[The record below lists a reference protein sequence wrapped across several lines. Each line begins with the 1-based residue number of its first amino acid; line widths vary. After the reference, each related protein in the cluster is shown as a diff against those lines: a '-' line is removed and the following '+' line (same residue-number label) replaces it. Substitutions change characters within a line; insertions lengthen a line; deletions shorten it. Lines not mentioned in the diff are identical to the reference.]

1 MLCSEDSYEFFNQDI
16 STKTIGA
23 ADSPTGIE
31 YTAWDVALVEKMTR
45 MFYEA
50 TNFNNGGAII
60 KFTPNSSGEVDSYQ
74 IIDGG
79 SGYTTA
85 HSIIIG
91 PPTNNNGTGTQATAT
106 LIVKAVNGVEGVIT
120 GVNITNQDQ
129 NIYEQLHPP
138 FLLQNL

>member
-1 MLCSEDSYEFFNQDI
+1 
-16 STKTIGA
+16 
-23 ADSPTGIE
+23 
-31 YTAWDVALVEKMTR
+31 MTR

-60 KFTPNSSGEVDSYQ
+60 KFIPNSSGEVDSYQ

-106 LIVKAVNGVEGVIT
+106 LIVKTVNGVEGVIT
-120 GVNITNQDQ
+120 GVNITNQESEY
-129 NIYEQLHPP
+129 YEVHPP